1 MKHFKIILASAF
13 LCVFFLACKNEPKS
27 ETITVEMSAETT
39 KNLDPNAA
47 YSKAEFSIKGMTC
60 EIGCAKTIQK
70 KLASMEGV
78 KSATVDFK
86 NEMAM
91 VEYDAA
97 KANPMSI
104 TKTVTSIADTYSVE
118 NMKTVAEFSG
128 AKKACAKDCKKTDCK
143 DKMEAHKKSCDKDC
157 KKADCKDKME
167 AHKKSCDKDCKK
179 ACCKDKMKAD
189 KKACAKD
196 CKKEC
201 CAKKA

>member
-13 LCVFFLACKNEPKS
+13 LSVFFLACKNEPKT
-27 ETITVEMSAETT
+27 EIKTVETSVETT
-39 KNLDPNAA
+39 KNLDPNAT

-91 VEYDAA
+91 VEYDVA

-118 NMKTVAEFSG
+118 NMKTVEDFSA
-128 AKKACAKDCKKTDCK
+128 AKKACAKDCKK
-143 DKMEAHKKSCDKDC
+143 
-157 KKADCKDKME
+157 AD
-167 AHKKSCDKDCKK
+167 
-179 ACCKDKMKAD
+179 CKDKMKAD